1 MPDQRDPPPGTFYM
15 ATSRIWRDT
24 GFRGAL
30 NHPVVA
36 ADLLRLACA
45 QAGIADLD
53 PRALRREPTRQIGP
67 DLAQAENDLIWS
79 HPDAWPDAGRTYF
92 LIEVQSTKEPDM
104 ALRMLRYVT
113 LHGFQVWNDHGLP
126 LPVTVP
132 IVFYTGEQPWDLS
145 LYTGALYAAV
155 PPEFRPLLRYV
166 VVDLYRL
173 EVPEGSENIIE
184 LLALV
189 VRGETEAEVLGG
201 AKGLYNRLVPL
212 GHKRLEESFFDLVL
226 AQCDQKWPDEN
237 WEDCSNMA
245 ELVREME
252 DRVTTWPEKW
262 KANYIAQG
270 HAKGVAQGHAKGVA
284 EGHAKGVAE
293 GRVGQLVSMAHQ
305 RFGEAVASTMSVL
318 LGSVRTESALDEVGT
333 WLLTCET
340 GDALIAKIRQL

>member
-1 MPDQRDPPPGTFYM
+1 MPDQRNPPPGTFYM

-45 QAGIADLD
+45 KAGIADLD

-262 KANYIAQG
+262 KANYIA
-270 HAKGVAQGHAKGVA
+270 
-284 EGHAKGVAE
+284 E
-293 GRVGQLVSMAHQ
+293 GRAQERADNTRAMLASLEKAVRA
-305 RFGEAVASTMSVL
+305 RFGEAAAGSFGQQVEAARQGAAAESREIMDAICQCVMQSENAEQL
-318 LGSVRTESALDEVGT
+318 LAGLQSIRTETA
-333 WLLTCET
+333 
-340 GDALIAKIRQL
+340 